1 MRLGKAKEGEMY
13 AREKPEGGSESRE
26 PILLKNAANGVVRL
40 ILNRPAARNALS
52 VALLGE
58 LQQSLDD
65 IAKDE
70 TAKVVVISANGPVFC
85 AGHDLREI
93 RANPG
98 RQYYERV
105 FAQNA
110 KLMLSIVNLPKP
122 VIAQVHGVATAA
134 GCQLVASCDLAV
146 AAEGARFATPGVNIG
161 LFCSTPMVALSRAVP
176 RKKAMEMLLTGEMID
191 AQQAR
196 DWGLVNR
203 VVPESKLADEVAALA
218 GQIAGKSPLVVK
230 IGKQAFY
237 RQAELG
243 LAEAYDYASQVMT
256 TNMLARD
263 AEEGI
268 DAFLQKRAPKWENR

>member
-1 MRLGKAKEGEMY
+1 MRVGKAREGEMS

-58 LQQSLDD
+58 LQQSLEQ
-65 IAKDE
+65 IAKGE

-110 KLMLSIVNLPKP
+110 KLMLSIVNLHKP

-134 GCQLVASCDLAV
+134 GCQLVGSCDLAV
-146 AAEGARFATPGVNIG
+146 AAGGARFATPGVNIG
-161 LFCSTPMVALSRAVP
+161 LLCSTPLRALSRAIG
-176 RKKAMEMLLTGEMID
+176 RKAAMEMLLTGDFID
-191 AQQAR
+191 AATA
-196 DWGLVNR
+196 
-203 VVPESKLADEVAALA
+203 KLL
-218 GQIAGKSPLVVK
+218 
-230 IGKQAFY
+230 
-237 RQAELG
+237 
-243 LAEAYDYASQVMT
+243 
-256 TNMLARD
+256 
-263 AEEGI
+263 
-268 DAFLQKRAPKWENR
+268 